1 MSGSDAASAAQ
12 GKKSAIP
19 SPKPLGPL
27 FKRVREYPGL
37 VAIGTLT
44 LVMSVGAGLAFPIV
58 VGRLLDAAFVFAS
71 ATRLNQVTL
80 GLIALFLVQ
89 GVFNFIQVWT
99 LTTVTERVIA
109 GLRGDLFRQLVSLSP
124 GFFAER
130 RSGELSSRLTAD
142 VTMLQGVMSYQA
154 TELLRQVLYLIG
166 GITLLTWMQP
176 RLTLTT
182 LAVVPV
188 IVGAAFIFGRL
199 LRRSSTQVQDK
210 VAEATGM
217 ADETFGHIRVVQSF
231 TRESFEAGRYVALLQ
246 EVVAVALQRAR
257 VRGVFFG
264 SITFVGFTGVAVVL
278 WQGGQL
284 VLAKQLTGGELVQLL
299 LAFTV
304 AAAVGALAQLFG
316 QFQEAVGAAQ
326 RVFELLA
333 TKSDVADPPAPVAL
347 PRPVRG
353 DVRFDAV
360 SFRYG
365 PELPDVLHDVSF
377 RIVPGEVVALVGQT
391 GHGKTT
397 IASLVPRFWD
407 PTRGAVMLDRI
418 DVRRLA
424 LHELRSVI
432 GIVPQEPALMSGTVR
447 ENIAFARPDATDAD
461 VLRAAKAAHAM
472 EFIDRLPNGLS
483 TLVGERGVKLS
494 AGQRQ
499 RIAIARVFLKDPAV
513 VILDEAT
520 SSLDS
525 ASEKAVEEAMVD
537 LLRGRSTL
545 IISHHFSTVRRA
557 DRIVVI
563 EHGRVIEEGSHTQLL
578 GDDGLYARLY
588 RLQQPD
594 AARAPLSQRG
604 ASRSSK

>member
-1 MSGSDAASAAQ
+1 MTQTGEAPAAAAA
-12 GKKSAIP
+12 KKPVIP

-27 FKRVREYPGL
+27 FKRMRAYPGL
-37 VAIGTLT
+37 VAVGAVT
-44 LVMSVGAGLAFPIV
+44 LVMSVAAGLAFPII
-58 VGRLLDAAFVFAS
+58 VGKLLDAAFIFAS
-71 ATRLNQVTL
+71 AERLNQVTI
-80 GLIALFLVQ
+80 GLIALFLGQ

-99 LTTVTERVIA
+99 LTTVTEKVIA
-109 GLRGDLFRQLVSLSP
+109 QLRGDLFAHLVHLSP

-142 VTMLQGVMSYQA
+142 ITMLQGVMSYQV
-154 TELLRQVLYLIG
+154 TELLRQVLYLVG
-166 GITLLTWMQP
+166 GIVLLTLMQP
-176 RLTLTT
+176 TLTLTT

-199 LRRSSTQVQDK
+199 LRRSSTVVQDK
-210 VAEATGM
+210 VAEAMGM

-231 TRESFEAGRYVALLQ
+231 TREPFEAKRYVALLQ
-246 EVVAVALQRAR
+246 EVVTVALRRAR
-257 VRGVFFG
+257 VRGIFFG

-284 VLAKQLTGGELVQLL
+284 VLAGQLTAGALVQFLL

-304 AAAVGALAQLFG
+304 AAAVGELAQLFG

-326 RVFELLA
+326 RVFELLE
-333 TKSDVADPPAPVAL
+333 TKPEIADPPAPVVL

-353 DVRFDAV
+353 DVRFDRV

-365 PELPDVLHDVSF
+365 PDLPDVLHDVSF
-377 RIVPGEVVALVGQT
+377 RIIPGEVVALVGQT

-397 IASLVPRFWD
+397 LASLVPRFWD
-407 PTRGAVMLDRI
+407 PTRGTVTLDRI

-432 GIVPQEPALMSGTVR
+432 GMVPQEPALVSGTVR
-447 ENIAFARPDATDAD
+447 ENIAFARPDASDRD
-461 VLRAAKAAHAM
+461 ILRAAKAAHAM
-472 EFIDRLPNGLS
+472 EFIDRLPEGLS

-525 ASEKAVEEAMVD
+525 ASEKAVEEAMVE

-557 DRIVVI
+557 DRIVVL
-563 EHGRVIEEGSHTQLL
+563 EHGKVIEEGSHTQLL

-588 RLQQPD
+588 RLQVPD
-594 AARAPLSQRG
+594 SPRPR
-604 ASRSSK
+604 R

>member
-1 MSGSDAASAAQ
+1 MTQTGEAAAAAA
-12 GKKSAIP
+12 KKPAIP

-27 FKRVREYPGL
+27 FRRLRAYPGL
-37 VAIGTLT
+37 VALGTLT
-44 LVMSVGAGLAFPIV
+44 LVLSVGMGLAFPWL
-58 VGRLLDAAFVFAS
+58 VGELLDAVY
-71 ATRLNQVTL
+71 RVHDGPKLNYYAALLVL
-80 GLIALFLVQ
+80 LFLVQ
-89 GVFNFIQVWT
+89 GLFNFIQVWS
-99 LTTVTERVIA
+99 LTRVAEQIIA
-109 GLRGDLFRQLVSLSP
+109 KLRGDLFAHLVHLSP

-130 RSGELSSRLTAD
+130 RSGELSSRLSAD
-142 VTMLQGVMSYQA
+142 VTMLQGVLSYQV
-154 TELLRQVLYLIG
+154 TELLRQLLYLAG
-166 GITLLTWMQP
+166 GIALLAWLQTQ
-176 RLTLTT
+176 LTITT

-188 IVGAAFIFGRL
+188 IIGAAFVFGRL
-199 LRRSSTQVQDK
+199 LRRSSTLVQDK
-210 VAEATGM
+210 VAEAMGM
-217 ADETFGHIRVVQSF
+217 ANETFGHIRIVQSF
-231 TRESFEAGRYVALLQ
+231 TREAFEAKRYTVLLR
-246 EVVAVALQRAR
+246 EVVVAALRRAW

-264 SITFVGFTGVAVVL
+264 SITFIGFTGVAVVL
-278 WQGGQL
+278 WQAGQL
-284 VLAKQLTGGELVQLL
+284 ALAGRLSEGALVQFIL

-304 AAAVGALAQLFG
+304 AAAFGALAQLFG

-326 RVFELLA
+326 RVFELLE
-333 TKSDVADPPAPVAL
+333 TKAEIADPPAPVVL

-353 DVRFDAV
+353 DVRFDRV

-365 PELPDVLHDVSF
+365 PDLPDVLHDVSF
-377 RIVPGEVVALVGQT
+377 RIIPGEVVALVGQT

-397 IASLVPRFWD
+397 LASLVPRFWD
-407 PTRGAVMLDRI
+407 PTRGTVTLDRI

-432 GIVPQEPALMSGTVR
+432 GLVPQEPALVSGTVR
-447 ENIAFARPDATDAD
+447 ENIAFARPDASDRD
-461 VLRAAKAAHAM
+461 ILRAAKAAHAM
-472 EFIDRLPNGLS
+472 EFIDRLPAGLS

-525 ASEKAVEEAMVD
+525 ASEKAVEEAMVE

-563 EHGRVIEEGSHTQLL
+563 EHGKVIEEGSHTQLL
-578 GDDGLYARLY
+578 GDDSLYARLY
-588 RLQQPD
+588 RLQVPD
-594 AARAPLSQRG
+594 SPRPR
-604 ASRSSK
+604 R